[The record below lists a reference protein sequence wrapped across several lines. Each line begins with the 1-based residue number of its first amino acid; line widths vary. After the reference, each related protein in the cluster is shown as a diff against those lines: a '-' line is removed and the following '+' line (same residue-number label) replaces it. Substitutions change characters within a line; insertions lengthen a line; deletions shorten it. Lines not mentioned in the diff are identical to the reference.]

1 MNLFKK
7 HFKIICLLTF
17 FVINIFIF
25 YIIYSKHF
33 DMLKIVFLD
42 IGQGDSILIESP
54 TGNQILI
61 DGGLNRKVLEALGRE
76 IPFYDRSIDVVVA
89 THPDADHIGGLPF
102 VLKRY
107 RVGNYFDNGMVFD
120 TSLFEELDREIINKK
135 ISYFKTTQG
144 MLIDIGGGAYIRVFS
159 PIDSGGDDTN
169 KNSVVAKLY
178 FGGTSVLLTGDAPL
192 ETENILVKKYG
203 KDLESDILKVA
214 HHGSK
219 YSLSEAFLS
228 AVSPV
233 ESVISV
239 NRDNRYGH
247 PNIEVLD
254 FLKEIKSNISQTC
267 EEGNIV
273 SESDGYSL
281 RRNK

>member
-7 HFKIICLLTF
+7 HFKIICLSIFLI
-17 FVINIFIF
+17 INIFIF
-25 YIIYSKHF
+25 YVIHSKHF
-33 DMLKIVFLD
+33 DRLRIVFLD

-76 IPFYDRSIDVVVA
+76 IPFYDRSIDAVIA

-107 RVGNYFDNGMVFD
+107 RVGNYFDNGMTSD
-120 TSLFEELDREIINKK
+120 TSLFEELDKEIVNKK
-135 ISYFKTTQG
+135 ISYFKATQG
-144 MLIDIGGGAYIRVFS
+144 MLIDIGGGAYLRILYPVVNT
-159 PIDSGGDDTN
+159 GDDTN
-169 KNSVVAKLY
+169 KNSIVAKLY
-178 FGGTSVLLTGDAPL
+178 FGGASILLTGDAPL

-203 KDLESDILKVA
+203 KELESDILKVA

-219 YSLSEAFLS
+219 YSLSEAFIS

-233 ESVISV
+233 ESIISV

-254 FLKEIKSNISQTC
+254 FLKEIKSEVLQTY

-273 SESDGYSL
+273 FESDGYSL
-281 RRNK
+281 KRIK

>member
-7 HFKIICLLTF
+7 HFKIIYLSIFL
-17 FVINIFIF
+17 VINIFIF
-25 YIIYSKHF
+25 YVIYSKHF
-33 DMLKIVFLD
+33 DRLRIVFLD

-61 DGGLNRKVLEALGRE
+61 DGGLNRKVLEALGKE
-76 IPFYDRSIDVVVA
+76 IPFYDRSIDAVIA
-89 THPDADHIGGLPF
+89 THPDADHIGGLPS
-102 VLKRY
+102 VLKRH
-107 RVGNYFDNGMVFD
+107 RVVNYFDNGMTSD
-120 TSLFEELDREIINKK
+120 TSLFEELDKEIINKK
-135 ISYFKTTQG
+135 ILYFKATQG
-144 MLIDIGGGAYIRVFS
+144 TLIDIGGGAYLRILS
-159 PIDSGGDDTN
+159 PVVNTGDDTN
-169 KNSVVAKLY
+169 KNSIVAKLY

-192 ETENILVKKYG
+192 ETENIIVKKYF
-203 KDLESDILKVA
+203 KELESDILKVA

-233 ESVISV
+233 ESIISV

-254 FLKEIKSNISQTC
+254 FLKEIKSEVLQTY

-273 SESDGYSL
+273 FESDGYSL
-281 RRNK
+281 KRIK